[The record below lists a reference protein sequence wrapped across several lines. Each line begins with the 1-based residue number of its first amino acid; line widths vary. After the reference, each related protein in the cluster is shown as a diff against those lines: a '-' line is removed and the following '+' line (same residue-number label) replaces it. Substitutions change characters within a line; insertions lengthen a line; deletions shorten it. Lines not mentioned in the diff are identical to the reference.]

1 MRLTKSRSMLSV
13 ILTNQSSLEATT
25 VPSTREQSSS
35 TDAGA
40 TVKAIPSERSTGM
53 RSLKMKNMQISLIT
67 LSIIFEKIILKIL
80 RPKS

>member
-13 ILTNQSSLEATT
+13 ILTNQSSSEATT

-35 TDAGA
+35 TDVGA
-40 TVKAIPSERSTGM
+40 TVKAILSEKSTGM